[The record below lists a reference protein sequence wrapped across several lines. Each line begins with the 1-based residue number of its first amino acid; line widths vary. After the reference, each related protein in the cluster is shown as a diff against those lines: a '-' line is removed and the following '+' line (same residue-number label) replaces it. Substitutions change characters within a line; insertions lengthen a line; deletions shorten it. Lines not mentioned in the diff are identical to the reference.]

1 MPVLVEGKYSMR
13 TFTSDKDVRDGIDLI
28 IEETKEV
35 NSKGGS
41 FNIGESVMAQLP
53 FFACNNILLD
63 RESQKDIA
71 RYMYSK
77 EFGVSPYKGNYGEQP
92 ARWIAKSFLIK
103 SLMERQKSKAM
114 KNGTT

>member
-1 MPVLVEGKYSMR
+1 MR
-13 TFTSDKDVRDGIDLI
+13 TFTSDKDVYEVIDLI

-35 NSKGGS
+35 NLKGGS

-71 RYMYSK
+71 RFVYSRD
-77 EFGVSPYKGNYGEQP
+77 FNISPYQGSYGDQP
-92 ARWIAKSFLIK
+92 SKWIEKSFLLK
-103 SLMERQKSKAM
+103 NLLERQKAKAQS
-114 KNGTT
+114 NG

>member
-1 MPVLVEGKYSMR
+1 MR
-13 TFTSDKDVRDGIDLI
+13 TFTSDEDVHGVIDLI

-35 NSKGGS
+35 NLKGGS

-71 RYMYSK
+71 RFVYSRD
-77 EFGVSPYKGNYGEQP
+77 FNISPYEGSYGEQP
-92 ARWIAKSFLIK
+92 AKWVAKAFLLK
-103 SLMERQKSKAM
+103 SLLERQKSKAM
-114 KNGTT
+114 KHGTT

>member
-1 MPVLVEGKYSMR
+1 MR
-13 TFTSDKDVRDGIDLI
+13 TLTSDKDVHGVIDLI

-35 NSKGGS
+35 NLKGGS

-71 RYMYSK
+71 RFIYSRD
-77 EFGVSPYKGNYGEQP
+77 FNISPYEGSYGEQP
-92 ARWIAKSFLIK
+92 AKWVAKAFLLK
-103 SLMERQKSKAM
+103 SLLERQKSKAM
-114 KNGTT
+114 KHGTT